1 VDGARHVDGL
11 EVGCEVVV
19 EEPVAEIES
28 QVPAGEVAAR
38 SGTAVSTDEARVSSA
53 SCRRP
58 SGRQASV
65 PAAARRSLA
74 ALAKTA

>member
-1 VDGARHVDGL
+1 
-11 EVGCEVVV
+11 
-19 EEPVAEIES
+19 
-28 QVPAGEVAAR
+28 
-38 SGTAVSTDEARVSSA
+38 VSSA

-58 SGRQASV
+58 SDRQASV